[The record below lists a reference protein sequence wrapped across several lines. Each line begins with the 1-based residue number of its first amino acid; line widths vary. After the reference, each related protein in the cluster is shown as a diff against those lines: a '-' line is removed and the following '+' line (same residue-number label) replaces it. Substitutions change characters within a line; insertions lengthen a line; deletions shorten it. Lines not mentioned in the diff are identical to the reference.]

1 MKHVIDF
8 LKGQSDLPL
17 LRFAFMAAVAGG
29 CTIVVLSTLNSG
41 AVNASRGDTFG
52 WLFGLFA
59 AAAAAQI
66 FSQRYLHITAFT
78 EVEKSLHTYRM
89 RQVERVRRC
98 NLDALEEI
106 GPARIFGALTRQT
119 QTLATTAPAIL
130 AGAQSAISV
139 VFALAYLAWLNVAA
153 LFLTVAIL
161 GLGFLVYMFRLRR
174 ARATLAEV
182 NGQENELFDSVT
194 DLIEGFKEVRLNAAR
209 SADLA
214 VFVAEISSRT
224 CEMRTGVNVKLLE
237 VYLFGQLIFLTASG
251 ALVFLLPGFGFIQP
265 EELLQTLTVILF
277 LFGPIGSMTTAS
289 SAVANAPAACE
300 VMLDLDRRLHQ
311 AVQGAG
317 SRAVPGQSSDF
328 AKIELRQVVYTHGQ
342 AGGFMVG
349 PLDLTLRRGDVLFI
363 SGGNGSGKST
373 LLRLLTALYLP
384 QQGQILVDGRV
395 VDGDRREA
403 CQNLYSTVFSDF
415 HLFQRLFGLGDV
427 ASDKILEWLTTME
440 IEKKTGMHNGR
451 FDTIKLST
459 GQRKRLALVV
469 AALEDRPI
477 YVFDEFAADQDPAF
491 RRKFYDEILPAL
503 RARGKT
509 VVAVTHDDR
518 YFDRATR
525 HLVME
530 DGRLTEYG
538 ASDD

>member
-1 MKHVIDF
+1 MKPVIDF
-8 LKGQSDLPL
+8 LRAQSALPL
-17 LRFAFMAAVAGG
+17 PRLAFTAAVAGG

-41 AVNASRGDTFG
+41 AVNASKDEALG
-52 WLFGLFA
+52 WLFVLFGA
-59 AAAAAQI
+59 AAAVQI
-66 FSQRYLHITAFT
+66 YSQRYLHITAFT
-78 EVEKSLHTYRM
+78 EIEKSLHTYRM

-139 VFALAYLAWLNVAA
+139 VFALAYLAWLDIAA
-153 LFLTVAIL
+153 LFLTVAIV
-161 GLGFLVYMFRLRR
+161 GLGFLVYMLRLRR
-174 ARATLAEV
+174 ARAMLAEV

-194 DLIEGFKEVRLNAAR
+194 DLIEGFKEVRLNAGR

-214 VFVAEISSRT
+214 VFIDEISRRT
-224 CEMRTGVNVKLLE
+224 CEIRTDVDVKLLE
-237 VYLFGQLIFLTASG
+237 VYLFGQLIFLAAGG
-251 ALVFLLPGFGFIQP
+251 ALVFLLPGFGLTQP
-265 EELLQTLTVILF
+265 EELLKTVTVILF
-277 LFGPIGSMTTAS
+277 LFGPIGSMTAAS
-289 SAVANAPAACE
+289 SAVANAQAACE
-300 VMLDLDRRLHQ
+300 VMLDLERRLERAAH
-311 AVQGAG
+311 G
-317 SRAVPGQSSDF
+317 SGTAPAQPSDF
-328 AKIELRQVVYTHGQ
+328 AEVALRQVVYTHGEN
-342 AGGFMVG
+342 GSGFMVG
-349 PLDLTLRRGDVLFI
+349 PIDLTLRRGDVLFI

-373 LLRLLTALYLP
+373 LLKLLTALYLP
-384 QQGQILVDGRV
+384 QQGQLLVDGRV
-395 VDGDRREA
+395 VGGDQREA

-415 HLFQRLFGLGDV
+415 HLFRRLFGLGEVGAEHV
-427 ASDKILEWLTTME
+427 AEWLTTME
-440 IEKKTGMHNGR
+440 IEKKTGMHDGR

-525 HLVME
+525 HLVMDE
-530 DGRLTEYG
+530 GRLTEHG
-538 ASDD
+538 ASHE

>member
-1 MKHVIDF
+1 
-8 LKGQSDLPL
+8 
-17 LRFAFMAAVAGG
+17 MAAVAGG

-41 AVNASRGDTFG
+41 AVNASKDDALG
-52 WLFGLFA
+52 WLFVLFGA
-59 AAAAAQI
+59 AAAVQI
-66 FSQRYLHITAFT
+66 YSQRYLHITAFT
-78 EVEKSLHTYRM
+78 EIEKSLHTYRM

-139 VFALAYLAWLNVAA
+139 VFALAYLAWLDIAA
-153 LFLTVAIL
+153 LFLTVAIV

-174 ARATLAEV
+174 ARAMLAEV

-194 DLIEGFKEVRLNAAR
+194 DLIEGFKEVRLNAGR

-214 VFVAEISSRT
+214 VFIDEISRRT
-224 CEMRTGVNVKLLE
+224 CEMRTDVDVKLLE
-237 VYLFGQLIFLTASG
+237 VYLFGQLIFLAAGG
-251 ALVFLLPGFGFIQP
+251 ALVFLLPGFGLTQP
-265 EELLQTLTVILF
+265 EELLKTVTVILF
-277 LFGPIGSMTTAS
+277 LFGPIGSMTAAS
-289 SAVANAPAACE
+289 SAVANAQAACE
-300 VMLDLDRRLHQ
+300 VMLDLERRLEQ
-311 AVQGAG
+311 AAHGSGA
-317 SRAVPGQSSDF
+317 APAQPSDF
-328 AKIELRQVVYTHGQ
+328 AEVALRQVVYTHGEN
-342 AGGFMVG
+342 GSGFMVG
-349 PLDLTLRRGDVLFI
+349 PIDLTLRRGDVLFI

-373 LLRLLTALYLP
+373 LLKLLTALYLP
-384 QQGQILVDGRV
+384 QQGQLLVDGRV
-395 VDGDRREA
+395 VDGDQREA

-415 HLFQRLFGLGDV
+415 HLFRRLFGLGEVGAEHV
-427 ASDKILEWLTTME
+427 AEWLTTME
-440 IEKKTGMHNGR
+440 IEKKTGMHDGR

-525 HLVME
+525 HLIMDE
-530 DGRLTEYG
+530 GRLTEYG
-538 ASDD
+538 ASHE